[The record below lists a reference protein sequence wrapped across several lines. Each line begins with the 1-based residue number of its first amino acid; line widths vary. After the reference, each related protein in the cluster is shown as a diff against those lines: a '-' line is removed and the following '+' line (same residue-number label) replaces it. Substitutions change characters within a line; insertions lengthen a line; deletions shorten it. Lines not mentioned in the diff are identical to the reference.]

1 MADKIRQDLPQ
12 DIHTIVDGSDEFRKF
27 DYLFKPNNSVLIVG
41 NGPVT
46 VDHNLEVDKFDVV
59 VRMNFYPEH
68 AFGTGNKTD
77 IHLSNMADGKKTIEE
92 LKVFRKERHL
102 EKVLGLSLEC
112 FKFQLNYDEELRTGG
127 IFPIKERWMHEICHP
142 YPHDPDKSRSDPSR
156 GLLAIMLFRQIFPQI
171 HIVGFGGK
179 GHNWNETAGF
189 RWEHDFEAEHALINE
204 WLQDK
209 RSWLVSLDGELK
221 VDPRVC
227 ETYGVKALDS
237 RGTPRVLLSALDVA
251 YYPPELFRPP
261 RGALLQAPMETEGWS
276 SAGEPLQ
283 LFAAKRQELALLAG
297 ALLVLGAVGV
307 ATLRDTLT
315 LATAG
320 LVLAYFSVCILSDL
334 TTVILTH
341 LYGAEAGF
349 SKLSLVATIE
359 FVKLFVS
366 SALCAFERQDIT
378 ITDLRVSD
386 MMWIGFSAGLYAA
399 NNYLFYTVLESLD
412 PTIFAIV
419 RETSILWL
427 CLLYT
432 LILQR
437 GLGPAR
443 WGYACLTVLACVLV
457 HIPSLRAE
465 HVDPSVLTAL
475 LLTCTSC
482 AAAVVNEKA
491 LKLNRGLSINLQNAL
506 LYSVGALLALVTG
519 IALRGGSFCAYFFD
533 GFERWTVWVIAC
545 QSLLGLVA
553 SRLLKAQALGST
565 TKAVLTAFRP
575 FVLIFAVPVFV
586 PHGAYSPLAIAAA
599 VAASAGSFGF
609 LRQGSIWKEGDLEG
623 PQKHSQKGERSVLV
637 LMVFWSTVFAAM
649 ASGFFIFG
657 SGLRRAAF
665 LSLA

>member
-1 MADKIRQDLPQ
+1 MANKIEQDLPR
-12 DIHTIVDGSDEFRKF
+12 DIHTIVDAGDEFRKF
-27 DYLFKPNNSVLIVG
+27 DYLFKPNNSILIVG
-41 NGPVT
+41 NGPVAD
-46 VDHNLEVDKFDVV
+46 DHDLEVGKFDVV

-68 AFGTGNKTD
+68 AFGTGSKTD
-77 IHLSNMADGKKTIEE
+77 IHLSNMADGRRTIEE
-92 LKVFRKERHL
+92 LKAFRKERHL
-102 EKVLGLSLEC
+102 ENVLGLSLEC
-112 FKFQLNYDEELRTGG
+112 YKFELNYDGELRTGD
-127 IFPIKERWMHEICHP
+127 IFPLKERWMREICHP
-142 YPHDPDKSRSDPSR
+142 WPHDPDKTRSDPSR
-156 GLLAIMLFRQIFPQI
+156 GLLAIMLFRQMFQKV

-204 WLQDK
+204 WLHDT
-209 RSWLVSLDGELK
+209 RAWLVSLEGDLK

-227 ETYGVKALDS
+227 ETYRLGPRS
-237 RGTPRVLLSALDVA
+237 PRVLLSALDVA
-251 YYPPELFRPP
+251 YYPPELLPGPP
-261 RGALLQAPMETEGWS
+261 RGALLEEAPETEGWS
-276 SAGEPLQ
+276 SASEVLQ
-283 LFAAKRQELALLAG
+283 HFSAKKRELALLAG
-297 ALLVLGAVGV
+297 ALVVLGAVGV
-307 ATLRDTLT
+307 STLRGTLT
-315 LATAG
+315 LAAAG

-366 SALCAFERQDIT
+366 FALCAVERQDIT
-378 ITDLRVSD
+378 NIDLRVSD
-386 MMWIGFSAGLYAA
+386 MMWIGLSAGLYAA

-432 LILQR
+432 LLFQR

-443 WGYACLTVLACVLV
+443 WGYALLTVLACALV

-465 HVDPSVLTAL
+465 HVNPTVLTAL

-491 LKLNRGLSINLQNAL
+491 LKLNRGLNINLQNAL
-506 LYSVGALLALVTG
+506 LYSMGALLALVTG
-519 IALRGGSFCAYFFD
+519 IALRGGAFCASFFD

-545 QSLLGLVA
+545 QSLLGLIA

-586 PHGAYSPLAIAAA
+586 PHGAYSALAIAAA

-609 LRQGSIWKEGDLEG
+609 LRQGPIWKEGELEG
-623 PQKHSQKGERSVLV
+623 PEKHRQKGERSVLV
-637 LMVFWSTVFAAM
+637 LMVFWSTIFAAM
-649 ASGFFIFG
+649 AFGFFIFG
-657 SGLRRAAF
+657 SGLRRSF
-665 LSLA
+665 LLAMAGSR